1 MTAGTSGVSP
11 IPPRAPFR
19 RITAA
24 IFDLDGLL
32 VDSETPEYL
41 AWKTVYARYGLNFSL
56 ASWIP
61 NIGRNDGPFDPLEPF
76 RRKGGPASPEDVVAS
91 WRKERDALIAREFLR
106 PLPGVV
112 PLLAMLRD
120 AGLRTAVASSSHA
133 SRVRYLVERLG
144 LAAQFDAVAAGDEV
158 SHGKPAPDVYLLAA
172 RRLDAPPH
180 ACVSFEDSE
189 NGVRAAE
196 GAGMLCIAVPSA
208 LTRTMNFSAAD
219 RVVVS
224 LVEVTLEMI
233 ASLSGAPRA

>member
-1 MTAGTSGVSP
+1 MT
-11 IPPRAPFR
+11 PRAPRR

-41 AWKTVYARYGLNFSL
+41 AWKTVYARYGLTFSL
-56 ASWIP
+56 ASWTP

-76 RRKGGPASPEDVVAS
+76 HRKGGPASREDAVAA

-112 PLLAMLRD
+112 PLLALLRD

-133 SRVRYLVERLG
+133 SRVRFLVERLA

-172 RRLDAPPH
+172 RRLDTPPH
-180 ACVSFEDSE
+180 ACVAFEDSE
-189 NGVRAAE
+189 NGVRAAKE
-196 GAGMLCIAVPSA
+196 AGLLCIAVPSA
-208 LTRTMNFSAAD
+208 LTRTMDFSAAD
-219 RVVVS
+219 CVLGS
-224 LVEVTLEMI
+224 LVEVTLDMI
-233 ASLSGAPRA
+233 TSLSDVRQA